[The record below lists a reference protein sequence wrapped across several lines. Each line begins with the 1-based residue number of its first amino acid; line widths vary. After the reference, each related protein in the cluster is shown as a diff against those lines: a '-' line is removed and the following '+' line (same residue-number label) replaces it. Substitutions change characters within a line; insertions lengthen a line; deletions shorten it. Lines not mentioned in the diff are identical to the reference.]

1 MRFDIVT
8 LFPGYFASPLGES
21 LVGRAVENGILDV
34 HLVDLRDFSD
44 DPHRKV
50 DDEPYGGGPG
60 MVLTAPPVF
69 AAVEALR
76 SEAGAPPYV
85 VFLSPQG
92 RRFDAG
98 CARELAARPRVALV
112 CGRYE
117 GIDERTRAA
126 GLFDDEISLGD
137 FVLSGGE
144 AAALAIL
151 EAVSRYLPGVVKDA
165 ASVSAD
171 SFEDGLLD
179 HPHYSRPRSFKR
191 TRRAG
196 GALLR
201 PSRGNPAVAARA
213 AVARHARKASGPPPR
228 CGARRRGKGTPGA
241 TCERAAFALESR
253 LTGERLSSGCRSKC
267 PRLFRPVTT
276 ILEVPR

>member
-1 MRFDIVT
+1 MRFDVVT

-21 LVGRAVENGILDV
+21 LVGRAVESGVLEV

-76 SEAGAPPYV
+76 REPGAPPPHV

-92 RRFDAG
+92 RRFDAHL
-98 CARELAARPRVALV
+98 AKELAVRPRVALV

-117 GIDERTRAA
+117 GIDERTRTA
-126 GLFDDEISLGD
+126 GLFDAEISLGD

-144 AAALAIL
+144 VAALAIL
-151 EAVSRYLPGVVKDA
+151 EAVSRYLPGVIQA
-165 ASVSAD
+165 AGSVEAD

-179 HPHYSRPRSFKR
+179 YPHFSRPRSF
-191 TRRAG
+191 
-196 GALLR
+196 
-201 PSRGNPAVAARA
+201 RG
-213 AVARHARKASGPPPR
+213 
-228 CGARRRGKGTPGA
+228 
-241 TCERAAFALESR
+241 
-253 LTGERLSSGCRSKC
+253 
-267 PRLFRPVTT
+267 
-276 ILEVPR
+276 LEVPEVLFSGHHKKIRLWRREQQLLATLERRPDLLENAPLGEEERTLLERLAGERRSP

>member
-8 LFPGYFASPLGES
+8 LFPGYFASPLSES
-21 LVGRAVENGILDV
+21 LVGRAVEAGILEV
-34 HLVDLRDFSD
+34 HLVDLRDFSE

-76 SEAGAPPYV
+76 SEEGAPPHV
-85 VFLSPQG
+85 AFLSPQG
-92 RRFDAG
+92 RRFDTR

-117 GIDERTRAA
+117 GIDERTRVA
-126 GLFDDEISLGD
+126 GLFDEEISLGD

-151 EAVSRYLPGVVKDA
+151 EAAPQALARARAEAQARTEGLEQPCRRQRRPDLGGRSDDCSVVHAAPARPCYCWIA
-165 ASVSAD
+165 ASSAR
-171 SFEDGLLD
+171 
-179 HPHYSRPRSFKR
+179 YRS
-191 TRRAG
+191 
-196 GALLR
+196 
-201 PSRGNPAVAARA
+201 
-213 AVARHARKASGPPPR
+213 R
-228 CGARRRGKGTPGA
+228 CG
-241 TCERAAFALESR
+241 
-253 LTGERLSSGCRSKC
+253 SGSAWGFTSIRI
-267 PRLFRPVTT
+267 RW
-276 ILEVPR
+276 